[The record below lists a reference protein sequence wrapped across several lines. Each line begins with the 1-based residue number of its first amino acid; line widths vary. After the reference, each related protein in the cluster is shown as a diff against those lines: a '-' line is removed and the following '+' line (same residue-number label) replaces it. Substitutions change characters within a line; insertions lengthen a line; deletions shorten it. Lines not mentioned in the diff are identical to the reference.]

1 MENKSYSPSVMV
13 LKFTND
19 KVPLFVEPRKQDR
32 VKFVKYGENNDY
44 PNFLLTLFNRSAKHN
59 AIITSKQS
67 YIKGRGWYF
76 DETGMDGEQVAS
88 LKAFIDAPNQYE
100 SLDDLLDKTV
110 LDCELFGGF
119 YIHGINKKSGGF
131 GQIFHMDYSKVR
143 SNETNTEFY
152 VSDHWFN
159 SDGSENTNIKPEDYT
174 VIPLYDPNKKQK
186 EWIFYYKSYRPGLST
201 YTLPEYIG
209 AVPAIITDAEIANF
223 HRAEIQNSF
232 KGSKMIIFK
241 NGVPSDEEM
250 KTTKR
255 KLEKQFA
262 PTDAA
267 GQMVIDFVDD
277 PMRTPEI
284 LDLDAGN
291 FAEKYEA
298 LNKTIQEEI
307 FVGHKIVSPMLFGV
321 RVEGQL
327 GGRNEMVDAFNL
339 FQNTYV
345 TPRQD
350 IQAMV
355 YDYFAP
361 VKGKLKIKPIEPIM
375 PSFSEVTLMSIL
387 TKDEMREII
396 GRKPL
401 EKANINNSIVDDLNS
416 LSPLVANKVLSS
428 LTADEIRSIV
438 NKPPVVGGNVIP
450 TETPAPAQFKSC
462 RHEFADDE
470 IDYQVFS
477 KYGEP
482 IENFVSVKHKKFMF
496 SKEDFISK
504 LEQGILDILR
514 KSPETTIESLV
525 DIMKVDKTK
534 IESSIETLIGDGLLD
549 ENLKL
554 TNKGLDL
561 KIPTFEELYIRYRYV
576 IRPDA
581 PALLPGG
588 ESRSFCKAMI
598 ENPRYFSR
606 EDIDNI
612 SEELGQIYGIPNYD
626 AFKMRG
632 GWYHDPIKDVNVP
645 YCRHVFQQ
653 ELVKKVK

>member
-110 LDCELFGGF
+110 LDEEIFGGF

-152 VSDHWFN
+152 ISDHWFN

-375 PSFSEVTLMSIL
+375 PSFSEATLEKLLSV
-387 TKDEMREII
+387 DEMRSII
-396 GRKPL
+396 GRKPMEQGML
-401 EKANINNSIVDDLNS
+401 TVAQSQTSI
-416 LSPLVANKVLSS
+416 K
-428 LTADEIRSIV
+428 
-438 NKPPVVGGNVIP
+438 PVVQP
-450 TETPAPAQFKSC
+450 TQPAQFKSC

-514 KSPETTIESLV
+514 KSPDTTIESLV

-645 YCRHVFQQ
+645 YCIHVFQQ